1 MRISLRGGKRRGNFS
16 SARSNC
22 STYWEPQIGAFVT
35 TALPAARAA
44 ADRSGE
50 RWRAGKPL
58 SPIDGMPVGIKDII
72 ETVDMPTQMGS
83 PLFAGW
89 RSEKDA
95 ASVRALREAG
105 AVILGKTVT
114 TEFAASEPRGT
125 RNPWNT
131 AHTPGGSSSGS
142 AAAVAAGIVSAA
154 LGTQVIGSTIR
165 PASFCGCVGF
175 KPSVNAL
182 NREGSHDYQSQ
193 SCTGVLGASLADV
206 WQIAHEIVARVGGD
220 AGTPGLRGPDTL
232 PPAQRPRRLAV
243 LETAGWDSASVAAK
257 QQLGEAIMRLRAAGV
272 EIRTRQNDD
281 KVAALETDLLN
292 AAELSHRCNGWETR
306 WFLRSMR
313 DRDAAKLSRNVMER
327 AQKYEDLTL
336 ADHRADLRE
345 RDRAARGPCRAR
357 GELRR
362 LHHARRAEQRAGGP
376 FLHGQSGIRRA
387 GFASGRAGA
396 VAAAVRG
403 QRHAARPAA
412 DRFFRSR
419 CRRLRHCVVADVIA
433 DGGAVG
439 ARIQEAGTPMRTID
453 AFNHFFPKR
462 YYDALL
468 ETPAGAKDL
477 GKRVRGIPALS
488 DIDLRISIVESFADY
503 TQLLSHGLPPMER
516 LWGPD
521 KSPDMAKIANDG
533 LAEVVAQHPKHFV
546 GWSALL
552 PMNAPE
558 AAAKEA
564 ERALQNGANAVQLG
578 TNANGVPL
586 DAPEFL
592 PIFEVIAKSGKPI
605 LLHPARTRDMPDYPT
620 EKYSK
625 YEICSVLG
633 WPYETGVTLAR
644 LIFSGIMDRFPDLKV
659 IAHHLGGVVPYLEG
673 RVGHSFDQLGVR
685 TSDEDYG
692 AILKSLKKRPFDYFK
707 DFYGDT
713 AVEGARAATVCGL
726 DFFGADHVLF
736 ASDCPF
742 DKEKGPGYI
751 RDTLKVLNS
760 LPLSN
765 AEREKIYFR
774 NAVKL
779 FGLAG

>member
-1 MRISLRGGKRRGNFS
+1 MPATEQTRPALRSYLAANADLASGRETPRQFLERSLELLDV
-16 SARSNC
+16 
-22 STYWEPQIGAFVT
+22 WEPQIGAFVT

-50 RWRAGKPL
+50 RWRAGRPL

-243 LETAGWDSASVAAK
+243 LETAGWDGASVAAK
-257 QQLGEAIMRLRAAGV
+257 QQFGEAIMRLRAAGV

-281 KVAALETDLLN
+281 KVAAMETDLLN

-306 WFLRSMR
+306 WFLHSMR
-313 DRDAAKLSRNVMER
+313 DRDAAQLSRNVMER

-345 RDRAARGPCRAR
+345 RDRLRG
-357 GELRR
+357 
-362 LHHARRAEQRAGGP
+362 
-376 FLHGQSGIRRA
+376 
-387 GFASGRAGA
+387 
-396 VAAAVRG
+396 V
-403 QRHAARPAA
+403 HAALAANCDACITLAAPSNAPDGLSFTGNPEFAVPA
-412 DRFFRSR
+412 S
-419 CRRLRHCVVADVIA
+419 
-433 DGGAVG
+433 
-439 ARIQEAGTPMRTID
+439 
-453 AFNHFFPKR
+453 
-462 YYDALL
+462 LL
-468 ETPAGAKDL
+468 G
-477 GKRVRGIPALS
+477 VPALS
-488 DIDLRISIVESFADY
+488 
-503 TQLLSHGLPPMER
+503 LP
-516 LWGPD
+516 L
-521 KSPDMAKIANDG
+521 
-533 LAEVVAQHPKHFV
+533 
-546 GWSALL
+546 
-552 PMNAPE
+552 
-558 AAAKEA
+558 
-564 ERALQNGANAVQLG
+564 
-578 TNANGVPL
+578 
-586 DAPEFL
+586 
-592 PIFEVIAKSGKPI
+592 FEVNAMPLGLQLIGFFDRDADAFAIASW
-605 LLHPARTRDMPDYPT
+605 LTSSLMAAR
-620 EKYSK
+620 
-625 YEICSVLG
+625 
-633 WPYETGVTLAR
+633 
-644 LIFSGIMDRFPDLKV
+644 
-659 IAHHLGGVVPYLEG
+659 
-673 RVGHSFDQLGVR
+673 
-685 TSDEDYG
+685 
-692 AILKSLKKRPFDYFK
+692 
-707 DFYGDT
+707 
-713 AVEGARAATVCGL
+713 
-726 DFFGADHVLF
+726 
-736 ASDCPF
+736 
-742 DKEKGPGYI
+742 
-751 RDTLKVLNS
+751 
-760 LPLSN
+760 
-765 AEREKIYFR
+765 
-774 NAVKL
+774 
-779 FGLAG
+779 